1 MARCYPARV
10 VEVLPAGWLPPRRRS
25 GPAARLFRAWWS
37 LQDGRGDPALADPLR
52 LLAAADPALAGP
64 IGRFAALG
72 EEGRWEVVVGW
83 SGVQA
88 AALEAAYPDFERCV
102 DSRFGLADAAD
113 LAVHYAALSREHRL
127 AAARKVDDAP
137 EWALADLAVHAAA
150 LVARLGGRAGREAY
164 EWALADLMSRVDL
177 IPVPV
182 PPGSEW
188 AGDMLLDLVGA
199 LGGVAT

>member
-10 VEVLPAGWLPPRRRS
+10 IEVLPAGWLPPHRRLA
-25 GPAARLFRAWWS
+25 PAVRLFGAWWS

-52 LLAAADPALAGP
+52 LLAEADPALAGP
-64 IGRFAALG
+64 VGRFAALD
-72 EEGRWEVVVGW
+72 EEGRWGVVAGW
-83 SGVQA
+83 SGGQA
-88 AALEAAYPDFERCV
+88 AALEAAYQDFERCV

-137 EWALADLAVHAAA
+137 EWALAGLAVHAAA

-188 AGDMLLDLVGA
+188 AGDLLLDLVGA
-199 LGGVAT
+199 LGGAVT